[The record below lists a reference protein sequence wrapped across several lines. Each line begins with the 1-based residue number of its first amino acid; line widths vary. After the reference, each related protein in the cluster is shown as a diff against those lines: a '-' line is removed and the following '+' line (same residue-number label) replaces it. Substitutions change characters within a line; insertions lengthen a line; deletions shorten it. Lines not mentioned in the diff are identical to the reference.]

1 MFTAVIPTLKQ
12 LSDNETHTKKENEVG
27 SFHFKRL
34 IQTFRILMKSFS

>member
-1 MFTAVIPTLKQ
+1 MFTPVLPTLGQ
-12 LSDNETHTKKENEVG
+12 PSDDETHKKKENEAG